1 MPGMQEL
8 NVALFHWLA
17 AGNTP
22 HPQILWIASL
32 LATGTVWLCVA
43 LIAWAAWR
51 QPSQWKYLVATLVA
65 ALAASMLAHA
75 AASAINMP
83 RPFIAGLSPP
93 YIEHGARGSLPS
105 THATV
110 MFTVALIL
118 CMRPALRI
126 VGLAILLIGF
136 VTGWARIYVG
146 VHFPLDILGGFVL
159 AMAIAAV
166 FWALVKLSH
175 RFIDPSH
182 SSTIRPAS
190 PD

>member
-1 MPGMQEL
+1 
-8 NVALFHWLA
+8 
-17 AGNTP
+17 
-22 HPQILWIASL
+22 
-32 LATGTVWLCVA
+32 
-43 LIAWAAWR
+43 
-51 QPSQWKYLVATLVA
+51 
-65 ALAASMLAHA
+65 
-75 AASAINMP
+75 MP
-83 RPFIAGLSPP
+83 RPFIAGLSPA

>member
-1 MPGMQEL
+1 MPAMQEL
-8 NVALFHWLA
+8 NVSLFHWLA

-22 HPQILWIASL
+22 HPHILWIASL
-32 LATGTVWLCVA
+32 LANGTVWLCVA

-51 QPSQWKYLVATLVA
+51 HPSQRKYLIATLVA
-65 ALAASMLAHA
+65 AAAASMLAHA
-75 AASAINMP
+75 VASAINMP
-83 RPFIAGLSPP
+83 RPFIAGLSPA
-93 YIEHGARGSLPS
+93 YIEHGARGSMPS

-118 CMRPALRI
+118 CLRPALRI
-126 VGLAILLIGF
+126 VGVAILLIGF

-166 FWALVKLSH
+166 FWALVKLFN

-182 SSTIRPAS
+182 SSTIRTAS

>member
-1 MPGMQEL
+1 MQEL
-8 NVALFHWLA
+8 NISLFHWLA

-32 LATGTVWLCVA
+32 LANGTVWLCAA
-43 LIAWAAWR
+43 LVAWAAWR
-51 QPSQWKYLVATLVA
+51 HPSQWRYLVATLVA
-65 ALAASMLAHA
+65 AAVASVLAHA

-83 RPFIAGLSPP
+83 RPFIAGLSPA
-93 YIEHGARGSLPS
+93 YINHGARGSMPS

-118 CMRPALRI
+118 CLRPALRI
-126 VGLAILLIGF
+126 AGLAILLIGF

-146 VHFPLDILGGFVL
+146 VHFPLDVLGGFVL

-166 FWALVKLSH
+166 FWALVKLAN

-182 SSTIRPAS
+182 SSTIRSAS